1 MAKNRPTASTKPAAD
16 SPKPGGAERIQKL
29 LARAGVG
36 SRREIEG
43 WMETGRLMV
52 NGEPAAPGQKATTAD
67 RFELDGKRLDIT
79 AAAEVV
85 RRVLIYNKPEGEVT
99 TRKDPEG
106 RPTVFDRL
114 PRLRDQRWISI
125 GRLDINTTG
134 LVLFTTD
141 GELANRLMHPSS
153 EIDREYAV
161 RIFGEVDDAMIER
174 LLQGVLLE
182 DGMAKFTD
190 ISPAGGSG
198 INRWFHVTLMEG
210 RNREVRRLW
219 ESQGV
224 RVSRLKRVRY
234 GPVFLPSRL
243 VMGKWEELDQKA
255 VDTLSR
261 TVGLS
266 SVAIPAKTPD
276 EQAAQDRQRRKSPGR
291 AARKPAAGRWE
302 VTGTRPERSAGKG
315 TEKRPGRTSEKATG
329 KSAGNTA
336 GNTAGKSADK
346 SAGRDSAKGSGA
358 GRGPGKATGKGSG
371 KPDTRSGRR

>member
-1 MAKNRPTASTKPAAD
+1 MAAERPNKPARPAREKVSQGD
-16 SPKPGGAERIQKL
+16 PERIQKL
-29 LARAGVG
+29 LARAGIG

-43 WMETGRLMV
+43 WMDAGRLLV
-52 NGEPAAPGQKATTAD
+52 NGQPAAPGQKATVED
-67 RFELDGKRLDIT
+67 RFELDGKRLEVSG
-79 AAAEVV
+79 AAEVM

-114 PRLRDQRWISI
+114 PRLKEHRWISI

-141 GELANRLMHPSS
+141 GELANRLMHPSNQ
-153 EIDREYAV
+153 IDREYAV

-198 INRWFHVTLMEG
+198 MNRWFHVTLLEG

-234 GPVFLPSRL
+234 GPIFLPSRL
-243 VMGKWEELDQKA
+243 VVGKWEELDQRA

-261 TVGLS
+261 TVGLE
-266 SVAIPAKTPD
+266 SVEIPQKTPD
-276 EQAAQDRQRRKSPGR
+276 EKAAHDRQRRKSPGR
-291 AARKPAAGRWE
+291 SGKKGPGNKWAVSDTKPSRPAGRA
-302 VTGTRPERSAGKG
+302 PK
-315 TEKRPGRTSEKATG
+315 PGRS
-329 KSAGNTA
+329 
-336 GNTAGKSADK
+336 
-346 SAGRDSAKGSGA
+346 
-358 GRGPGKATGKGSG
+358 SG
-371 KPDTRSGRR
+371 KPTRG

>member
-1 MAKNRPTASTKPAAD
+1 MAAERPNKPARPARD
-16 SPKPGGAERIQKL
+16 PASQGGPERIQKL

-43 WMETGRLMV
+43 WMEAGRLLV
-52 NGEPAAPGQKATTAD
+52 NGQPVAPGQKASVED
-67 RFELDGKRLDIT
+67 RFELDGKRLEVSG
-79 AAAEVV
+79 AAEVM

-114 PRLRDQRWISI
+114 PRLKEHRWISI

-141 GELANRLMHPSS
+141 GELANRLMHPSNQ
-153 EIDREYAV
+153 IDREYAV

-198 INRWFHVTLMEG
+198 MNRWFHVTLLEG

-234 GPVFLPSRL
+234 GPIFLPSRL
-243 VMGKWEELDQKA
+243 TVGKWEELDQRA

-261 TVGLS
+261 TVGLEA
-266 SVAIPAKTPD
+266 VEIPQKTPN
-276 EQAAQDRQRRKSPGR
+276 EKAAHDRQRRKSPGR
-291 AARKPAAGRWE
+291 SGKKTPGNKWAVSDTKPAKPAGRAP
-302 VTGTRPERSAGKG
+302 RPERARSK
-315 TEKRPGRTSEKATG
+315 TP
-329 KSAGNTA
+329 
-336 GNTAGKSADK
+336 
-346 SAGRDSAKGSGA
+346 
-358 GRGPGKATGKGSG
+358 RG
-371 KPDTRSGRR
+371 

>member
-1 MAKNRPTASTKPAAD
+1 MAAERPNKPARPARD
-16 SPKPGGAERIQKL
+16 PASQGGPERIQKL

-43 WMETGRLMV
+43 WMEAGRLLV
-52 NGEPAAPGQKATTAD
+52 NGQPVVPGQKASVED
-67 RFELDGKRLDIT
+67 RFELDGKRLEVSG
-79 AAAEVV
+79 AAEVM

-114 PRLRDQRWISI
+114 PRLKEHRWISI

-141 GELANRLMHPSS
+141 GELANRLMHPSNQ
-153 EIDREYAV
+153 IDREYAV

-198 INRWFHVTLMEG
+198 MNRWFHVTLLEG

-234 GPVFLPSRL
+234 GPIFLPSRL
-243 VMGKWEELDQKA
+243 TVGKWEELDQRA

-261 TVGLS
+261 TVGLE
-266 SVAIPAKTPD
+266 SVEIPQKTPN
-276 EQAAQDRQRRKSPGR
+276 EKAAHDRQRRKSPGR
-291 AARKPAAGRWE
+291 AGKKTPGNKWAVSDPKPARPAGRAP
-302 VTGTRPERSAGKG
+302 RPERARSK
-315 TEKRPGRTSEKATG
+315 TP
-329 KSAGNTA
+329 
-336 GNTAGKSADK
+336 
-346 SAGRDSAKGSGA
+346 
-358 GRGPGKATGKGSG
+358 RG
-371 KPDTRSGRR
+371 

>member
-1 MAKNRPTASTKPAAD
+1 MGSERPKKAAKPAGDKA
-16 SPKPGGAERIQKL
+16 SEGGPERIQKL
-29 LARAGVG
+29 LARVGAG

-43 WMETGRLMV
+43 WMEAGRLTV
-52 NGEPAAPGQKATTAD
+52 NGHAASLGQKATAED
-67 RFELDGKRLDIT
+67 RFELDGKRLDVSG
-79 AAAEVV
+79 AADLV

-114 PRLRDQRWISI
+114 PRLKDHRWISI

-141 GELANRLMHPSS
+141 GELANRLMHPSRQ
-153 EIDREYAV
+153 IDREYAV

-174 LLQGVLLE
+174 LMEGVLLE

-198 INRWFHVTLMEG
+198 INRWFHVTLLEG

-234 GPVFLPSRL
+234 GPIFLPSRL
-243 VMGKWEELDQKA
+243 TLGKWEELDQKA
-255 VDTLSR
+255 VDILSR
-261 TVGLS
+261 TVDLAT
-266 SVAIPAKTPD
+266 VEIPQKTPN
-276 EQAAQDRQRRKSPGR
+276 EKAAQDRQRRKSPGR
-291 AARKPAAGRWE
+291 SQKRSGSRWQVSDSRPPKPAGKD
-302 VTGTRPERSAGKG
+302 SAGK
-315 TEKRPGRTSEKATG
+315 R
-329 KSAGNTA
+329 
-336 GNTAGKSADK
+336 
-346 SAGRDSAKGSGA
+346 
-358 GRGPGKATGKGSG
+358 
-371 KPDTRSGRR
+371 RSPRK

>member
-1 MAKNRPTASTKPAAD
+1 MASERPGRKPKPTAKPVAD
-16 SPKPGGAERIQKL
+16 AVTNDGPERIQKL
-29 LARAGVG
+29 LARAGIG

-43 WMETGRLMV
+43 WMEAGRLTV
-52 NGEPAAPGQKATTAD
+52 NGEVVTPGQKATVTD
-67 RFELDGKRLDIT
+67 RFELDEKRLEV
-79 AAAEVV
+79 AAAAVTV

-114 PRLRDQRWISI
+114 PRLKDNRWISI

-153 EIDREYAV
+153 QIDREYAV
-161 RIFGEVDDAMIER
+161 RVFGEVDDAMIER
-174 LLQGVLLE
+174 LMAGVLLE
-182 DGMAKFTD
+182 DGMAKFSD

-198 INRWFHVTLMEG
+198 INRWFHVTLLEG

-243 VMGKWEELDQKA
+243 TLGKWEELDQKA
-255 VDTLSR
+255 VDVISG
-261 TVGLS
+261 TVGLAS
-266 SVAIPAKTPD
+266 IDIPQKTPD
-276 EQAAQDRQRRKSPGR
+276 EQAAHDRQRRKSPGSGGKKTGGR
-291 AARKPAAGRWE
+291 RWDVSDTKPARKGGSDKPRGGAS
-302 VTGTRPERSAGKG
+302 RPQR
-315 TEKRPGRTSEKATG
+315 
-329 KSAGNTA
+329 
-336 GNTAGKSADK
+336 
-346 SAGRDSAKGSGA
+346 GSG
-358 GRGPGKATGKGSG
+358 RPRKSHS
-371 KPDTRSGRR
+371 DR

>member
-1 MAKNRPTASTKPAAD
+1 MGSERPKKAAKPAGDKVSD
-16 SPKPGGAERIQKL
+16 SGPERIQKL
-29 LARAGVG
+29 LSRAGAG

-43 WMETGRLMV
+43 WMEAGRLTV
-52 NGEPAAPGQKATTAD
+52 NGHTVSPGQKATVED
-67 RFELDGKRLDIT
+67 RFELDGKRLDV
-79 AAAEVV
+79 AGAAEVL

-114 PRLRDQRWISI
+114 PRLKDHRWISI

-141 GELANRLMHPSS
+141 GELANRLMHPSRQM
-153 EIDREYAV
+153 DREYAV

-174 LLQGVLLE
+174 LMEGVLLE

-198 INRWFHVTLMEG
+198 MNRWFHVTLLEG

-234 GPVFLPSRL
+234 GPIFLPSRL
-243 VMGKWEELDQKA
+243 TLGKWEELDQKA

-261 TVGLS
+261 SVDLATVE
-266 SVAIPAKTPD
+266 IPQKTPD

-291 AARKPAAGRWE
+291 SQKRTGSRWQVSDSRPQKP
-302 VTGTRPERSAGKG
+302 V
-315 TEKRPGRTSEKATG
+315 
-329 KSAGNTA
+329 
-336 GNTAGKSADK
+336 
-346 SAGRDSAKGSGA
+346 
-358 GRGPGKATGKGSG
+358 GKAGGAKR
-371 KPDTRSGRR
+371 KAPRK

>member
-1 MAKNRPTASTKPAAD
+1 MAAERPNKPARPTQDKVIQ
-16 SPKPGGAERIQKL
+16 GGPERIQKL
-29 LARAGVG
+29 LARAGIG

-43 WMETGRLMV
+43 WMEAGRLMV
-52 NGEPAAPGQKATTAD
+52 NGQPVAPGQKATVED
-67 RFELDGKRLDIT
+67 RFELDGKRLEVSG
-79 AAAEVV
+79 AAEVM

-114 PRLRDQRWISI
+114 PRLKEHRWISI

-134 LVLFTTD
+134 LLLFTTD
-141 GELANRLMHPSS
+141 GELANRLMHPSNQ
-153 EIDREYAV
+153 IDREYAV

-198 INRWFHVTLMEG
+198 MNRWFHVTLLEG

-234 GPVFLPSRL
+234 GPIFLPSRL
-243 VMGKWEELDQKA
+243 TVGKWEELDQRA

-261 TVGLS
+261 TVGLEA
-266 SVAIPAKTPD
+266 VEIPQKTPS
-276 EQAAQDRQRRKSPGR
+276 ENSVPRNTSSRAVRGR
-291 AARKPAAGRWE
+291 
-302 VTGTRPERSAGKG
+302 
-315 TEKRPGRTSEKATG
+315 
-329 KSAGNTA
+329 
-336 GNTAGKSADK
+336 
-346 SAGRDSAKGSGA
+346 
-358 GRGPGKATGKGSG
+358 
-371 KPDTRSGRR
+371 